1 MRDEI
6 FLDTNILIYVY
17 TETEPEK
24 KDITLGILEKHDIVI
39 STQVMN
45 EFIWVM
51 SRKYNINLNLIKE
64 IVEWMWNHSKVLTIG
79 KATIQ
84 NAINISSKYRFS
96 YWDGLIVS
104 SAIESGCSILYTED
118 MQHDQSI
125 SRTLTIHNPFN

>member
-1 MRDEI
+1 MRDKV
-6 FLDTNILIYVY
+6 FLDTNILIYVYYVY

-64 IVEWMWNHSKVLTIG
+64 IVEWMWNHSKV
-79 KATIQ
+79 
-84 NAINISSKYRFS
+84 
-96 YWDGLIVS
+96 
-104 SAIESGCSILYTED
+104 
-118 MQHDQSI
+118 
-125 SRTLTIHNPFN
+125 

>member
-1 MRDEI
+1 MRDKI

-45 EFIWVM
+45 EFIWDM

-64 IVEWMWNHSKVLTIG
+64 IVEWMWNHSRVLTIG

-96 YWDGLIVS
+96 YRDGLIVS
-104 SAIESGCSILYTED
+104 SAIVKWL
-118 MQHDQSI
+118 QHPLH
-125 SRTLTIHNPFN
+125 RRYAA